1 MDRWFAEG
9 MDQKYNFAP
18 QVDESKIKSLFNQ
31 YSDGEK
37 IKDEKFLKFFQDISV
52 DMEDLTSIYVL
63 HKMKVSSL
71 GVIKYDEFKEGSSAF
86 NVGTL
91 AEWKSKMAEVKKSW
105 LKDEKE
111 FKRAYTDAFVFNRE
125 DGMNNVETDTC
136 IEMWKLWL
144 NASSFSKCQFVE
156 KWFDFLT
163 NVKKPNVIKKDQ
175 WIQFYELCK
184 QTGGDFTKY
193 PDVDDG
199 TWPELIDDFNEYM
212 TQ

>member
-52 DMEDLTSIYVL
+52 DMEDLASIYVL

-71 GVIKYDEFKEGSSAF
+71 GVIKYDEFKEGSTAF

-136 IEMWKLWL
+136 IELWKIWL
-144 NASSFSKCQFVE
+144 NVTPHCKCQFIP

-163 NVKKPNVIKKDQ
+163 NVKKPNVIKKD
-175 WIQFYELCK
+175 
-184 QTGGDFTKY
+184 
-193 PDVDDG
+193 
-199 TWPELIDDFNEYM
+199 
-212 TQ
+212 